1 MIKNIISIAII
12 VFLITSLSYVWIQ
25 KENKE
30 KELIVVN
37 GKVYELLSKEVEVVE
52 VEKIVTEFKEG
63 KTIYVEVEVPVEVFI
78 PTEIDTME
86 VLQDFYS
93 TRLYTDTLKVE
104 NLGYLTIVDTIS
116 QNKIIGRSF
125 KANLLERTIT
135 ETITVKELPRLQ
147 IWTGITASNNMQLG
161 ATIGITTKR
170 RTHLGLDV
178 GVHLDD
184 VLLSPYVGVRYLWQ
198 IR

>member
-1 MIKNIISIAII
+1 MIKNIISIVIV
-12 VFLITSLSYVWIQ
+12 VFLISSLSYVWIQ

-52 VEKIVTEFKEG
+52 VEKIVTQFKEG

-86 VLQDFYS
+86 VLQDYYS
-93 TRLYTDTLKVE
+93 TRVYSDTLRVE
-104 NLGYLTIVDTIS
+104 NLGYVTIVDTIS

-147 IWTGITASNNMQLG
+147 IWTGITASNSMQLG
-161 ATIGITTKR
+161 ATIGVTTKR

-184 VLLSPYVGVRYLWQ
+184 VLISPYVGVRYLWQ

>member
-1 MIKNIISIAII
+1 MIKNIISIVIV
-12 VFLITSLSYVWIQ
+12 VFLISSLSYVWIQ

-52 VEKIVTEFKEG
+52 VEKIVTQFKEG

-86 VLQDFYS
+86 VLQDYYS
-93 TRLYTDTLKVE
+93 TRVYSDTLRVE
-104 NLGYLTIVDTIS
+104 NLGYVTIVDTIS

-147 IWTGITASNNMQLG
+147 IWTGVTASNSMQLG
-161 ATIGITTKR
+161 ATIGVTTKR
-170 RTHLGLDV
+170 RTHLGLDL

-184 VLLSPYVGVRYLWQ
+184 VLMSPYVAVRYLWQ

>member
-1 MIKNIISIAII
+1 MIKNIISIVIV
-12 VFLITSLSYVWIQ
+12 VFLISSLSYVWIQ

-37 GKVYELLSKEVEVVE
+37 GKVYELLSKEVEIIE
-52 VEKIVTEFKEG
+52 VEKIVTQFKEG

-86 VLQDFYS
+86 VLQDYYS
-93 TRLYTDTLKVE
+93 TRVYSDTLRVE
-104 NLGYLTIVDTIS
+104 NLGYVTIVDTIS

-125 KANLLERTIT
+125 KASLLERTIT

-147 IWTGITASNNMQLG
+147 IWTGVTASNSMQLG
-161 ATIGITTKR
+161 ATIGVTTKR

-184 VLLSPYVGVRYLWQ
+184 VLISPYVGVRYLWQ

>member
-1 MIKNIISIAII
+1 MIKNIISIAIVI
-12 VFLITSLSYVWIQ
+12 FLISSLSYVWIQ

-52 VEKIVTEFKEG
+52 VEKIVTQFKEG

-86 VLQDFYS
+86 VLQDYYS
-93 TRLYTDTLKVE
+93 TRVYSDTLRVE
-104 NLGYLTIVDTIS
+104 NLGYVTIVDTIS

-147 IWTGITASNNMQLG
+147 IWTGVTASNSMQLG
-161 ATIGITTKR
+161 ATIGVTTKR

>member
-1 MIKNIISIAII
+1 MIKNIISIAIV
-12 VFLITSLSYVWIQ
+12 VFLLSSLSYVWIQ

-86 VLQDFYS
+86 VLQDYYS
-93 TRLYTDTLKVE
+93 TRVYSDTLRVE
-104 NLGYLTIVDTIS
+104 NLGYVTIVDTIS

-125 KANLLERTIT
+125 KANLLERTVT

-178 GVHLDD
+178 GVILDD

>member
-1 MIKNIISIAII
+1 MIKNIISIVIV
-12 VFLITSLSYVWIQ
+12 VFLISSLSYVWIQ

-52 VEKIVTEFKEG
+52 VEKIVTQFKEG

-86 VLQDFYS
+86 VLQDYYS
-93 TRLYTDTLKVE
+93 TRVYSDTLRVE
-104 NLGYLTIVDTIS
+104 NLGYVTIVDTIS

-147 IWTGITASNNMQLG
+147 IWTGITASNSMQLG
-161 ATIGITTKR
+161 ATIGVTTKR
-170 RTHLGLDV
+170 RTHLGLDL

-184 VLLSPYVGVRYLWQ
+184 VLMSPYVGVRYLWQ

>member
-12 VFLITSLSYVWIQ
+12 VFLIASLSYVWIQ

-93 TRLYTDTLKVE
+93 TRVYTDTLKVE
-104 NLGYLTIVDTIS
+104 NLGYVAIVDTIS